1 MKTIIKTLILA
12 FIVGLTI
19 ISCSDDDGNAPLPVN
34 EEEIITTVSV
44 TLTPQGGGA
53 NVILISRDL
62 DGDGPNDAVVEV
74 SGGLTENTSYSG
86 EVQFLNETET
96 PAENITIEVVEE
108 AEEHQVFY
116 VASGSL
122 NATFEYLD
130 FDAND
135 NPLGTLFS
143 MDTGAASTGTL
154 TVVLRH
160 EPNKPND
167 GTPSGAGGETDVNV
181 TFDLVIE

>member
-1 MKTIIKTLILA
+1 MKTIIKTSILA
-12 FIVGLTI
+12 FIAALTI
-19 ISCSDDDGNAPLPVN
+19 SSCSDDDGNAPLPVN

-44 TLTPQGGGA
+44 TLTPQGGGT

-74 SGGLTENTSYSG
+74 SGSLTENTSYNG
-86 EVQFLNETET
+86 VVKFLNETET
-96 PAENITIEVVEE
+96 PPEDITIEVAEE

-116 VASGSL
+116 VSSGSL

-130 FDAND
+130 FDANG
-135 NPLGTLFS
+135 NPLGTLFRV
-143 MDTGAASTGTL
+143 DTGAASTGTL
-154 TVVLRH
+154 SVVLRH

-167 GTPSGAGGETDVNV
+167 GTLSGAGGETDVNV
-181 TFDLVIE
+181 SFDLDIE